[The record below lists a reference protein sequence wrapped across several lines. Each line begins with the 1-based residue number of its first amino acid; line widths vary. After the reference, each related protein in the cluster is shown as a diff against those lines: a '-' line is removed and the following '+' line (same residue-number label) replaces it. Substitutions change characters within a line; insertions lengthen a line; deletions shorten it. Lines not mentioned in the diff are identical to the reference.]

1 MIVFAADLHLT
12 PTVWASLPSMRG
24 DAYFGLKQ
32 IVDFCIE
39 KEAEALLLGGDV
51 FNTKNPD
58 SLSVKVFQREMN
70 RLIPG
75 CRVIANQ
82 GQHDKS
88 TPPWATLCD
97 RVEHHTDKLVNITID
112 GTQYELY
119 VLDNS
124 SSDWVK
130 NRLEEID
137 LLAGC
142 DIVMMHQALRQV
154 ISYENAWNLDVDW
167 LPKAVKLVLLGD
179 LHMEVSVGKCH
190 YSGSTHIRAMDENPD
205 KSFISVSRDG
215 DELIVKRHPLE
226 TRMTCAST
234 ILNEA
239 DLDAVIQSLDTLP
252 DTNELPE
259 MRPVVLARVAPD
271 VLEAYTKL
279 SKACSDHSVHLRI
292 RDLVLNADKTK
303 NGAVVSGNAS
313 IERCLDMA
321 VDREKN
327 PELHSFLLR
336 LLQSMRGADPSA
348 ELATVKKELGIDE

>member
-1 MIVFAADLHLT
+1 
-12 PTVWASLPSMRG
+12 MRG

-51 FNTKNPD
+51 FNTKHPD
-58 SLSVKVFQREMN
+58 SLSVKVFQRELN

-88 TPPWATLCD
+88 SPPWTTLCD
-97 RVEHHTDKLVNITID
+97 RVEHHTDKLVNITVD
-112 GTQYELY
+112 GQQYELY

-130 NRLEEID
+130 NRLED
-137 LLAGC
+137 LELLCGC
-142 DIVMMHQALRQV
+142 DIIMLHQALRQV
-154 ISYENAWNLDVDW
+154 ISYEGAWNLDVEW
-167 LPKAVKLVLLGD
+167 IPKNVKLVLLGD
-179 LHMEVSVGKCH
+179 LHVEAAVGKCY

-205 KSFISVSRDG
+205 KSFISVHSQDG
-215 DELIVKRHPLE
+215 ALVVKRHPLE

-234 ILNEA
+234 ILTEA
-239 DLDAVIQSLDTLP
+239 DLEAVIQSLETLP
-252 DTNELPE
+252 DTNELPD
-259 MRPVVLARVAPD
+259 MRPVVLARVAPN
-271 VLEAYTKL
+271 VPEAYVKL
-279 SKACSDHSVHLRI
+279 SKACSDHDVHLRI
-292 RDLVLNADKTK
+292 RDLVLNADKTQT
-303 NGAVVSGNAS
+303 GVVVSDNAS

-321 VDREKN
+321 VDREKS

-336 LLQSMRGADPSA
+336 LLQSLRGADPAA
-348 ELATVKKELGIDE
+348 ELAAVKKELGIAS